1 MHRRHVVRAGEVPPP
16 PHKPTHTGA
25 MNKENLTPASAAV
38 AAAILAIQEREGGLG
53 ATILDIA
60 KETSM
65 DPTAI
70 RGNLADLSKRGIV
83 TIDLCV
89 HSGAAFDMWYS
100 NEYVD

>member
-1 MHRRHVVRAGEVPPP
+1 
-16 PHKPTHTGA
+16 

-38 AAAILAIQEREGGLG
+38 AAAILYIQEREGGLG

-60 KETSM
+60 QETCM
-65 DPTAI
+65 DAKAI

-83 TIDLCV
+83 EIDLCV